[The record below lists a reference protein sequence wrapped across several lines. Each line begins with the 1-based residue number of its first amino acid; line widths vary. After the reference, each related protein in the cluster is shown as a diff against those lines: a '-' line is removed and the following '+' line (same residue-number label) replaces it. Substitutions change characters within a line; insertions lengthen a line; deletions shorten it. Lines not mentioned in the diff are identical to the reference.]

1 MERTLIPVFE
11 RIFRA
16 HPEVSSFAP
25 GRINIIGE
33 HTDYNLGYVL
43 PAALNLRNY
52 FFLSRRPDDKV
63 SIWAENFK
71 EKEEFSLSGIFFA
84 ENRQWVNYIKGV
96 LWVLEEKGFELQ
108 GINGLIWG
116 NVPLEAG
123 LSSSA
128 ALEVS
133 VVHGLGTLFELDI
146 EPLEM
151 VKIARKAENE
161 FVGVQCGIMDQ
172 FISVFGQQSK
182 ALFLD
187 CETLEYKFFP
197 LRMMEAGLRIVV
209 YETGVRREL
218 ASSEYN
224 RRRHESS
231 QALEVLKKSGV
242 KKYKEATLVKL
253 EGMKNEMS
261 DVVFRRARHVISE
274 NQRVM
279 DAVLALE
286 KDDFIRLGELIF
298 QSHES
303 LRDDYEVSC
312 PELDLLYEV
321 AKEFPGCLGA
331 RLTGAGFGGSGIA
344 LVKKEGIAA
353 FKEKLLE
360 DAEKKGFPRPTFYEV
375 EVGEGTQAYLLNEE
389 KG

>member
-1 MERTLIPVFE
+1 MERTLIPIFE
-11 RIFRA
+11 RIFGMP
-16 HPEVSSFAP
+16 PEVYSFAP

-52 FFLSRRPDDKV
+52 FFLSRRADDQV

-71 EKEEFSLSGIFFA
+71 KKEEFSLTEISFT
-84 ENRQWVNYIKGV
+84 EDNQWINYIKGV
-96 LWVLEEKGFELQ
+96 LWVLEEKGFKLQ

-133 VVHGLGTLFELDI
+133 VVHGLDTLFELGI

-172 FISVFGQQSK
+172 FVSVFGQESM

-187 CETLEYKFFP
+187 CESLDYKLFP
-197 LRMMEAGLRIVV
+197 LHMMDAGLRIVV

-224 RRRHESS
+224 RRRHESA
-231 QALEVLKKSGV
+231 QALEVLRKSGV
-242 KKYKEATLVKL
+242 RQYKEATLGKL
-253 EGMKNEMS
+253 EEMKNEMS

-274 NQRVM
+274 NQRVR
-279 DAVLALE
+279 DAILALE

-321 AKEFPGCLGA
+321 AKEFPDCFGA

-344 LVKKEGIAA
+344 LVKIEGIAA

-360 DAEKKGFPRPTFYEV
+360 DAEKKGFPRPTFFEV
-375 EVGEGTQAYLLNEE
+375 EVGGGTQTYFLGEE